1 MEEMVDITGATCRTW
16 VSIKVPY
23 SFCFQLITGAAL
35 HNSVT
40 SSFPFISFD
49 SICKR
54 YSGYFPIFC
63 ILMWRCILSNRQRHC
78 SNLNVIPVF
87 MWEISCVVGLPLLM
101 NILQCSDVVA
111 VSLLESHSHR
121 GSLAERNYRFKY
133 WPQQKTLKI
142 SFQIKSTRIPDANN
156 RPVFCRI
163 DKAFPAQWPVLVC
176 WCVGRAEEVDVI
188 LQHSEGG
195 VDSAL
200 LYAKTISKYM
210 KDLMCYVEKRTS
222 LG

>member
-1 MEEMVDITGATCRTW
+1 MTPTPKFLLSVRGGGKEKYPLILASKGSCLCRFSPWRTCTLVLAMEEMVDITGATCRTW

-111 VSLLESHSHR
+111 VSLLENHSHR
-121 GSLAERNYRFKY
+121 GSF
-133 WPQQKTLKI
+133 
-142 SFQIKSTRIPDANN
+142 
-156 RPVFCRI
+156 
-163 DKAFPAQWPVLVC
+163 
-176 WCVGRAEEVDVI
+176 
-188 LQHSEGG
+188 
-195 VDSAL
+195 
-200 LYAKTISKYM
+200 
-210 KDLMCYVEKRTS
+210 
-222 LG
+222 